1 MKKLVSLVLA
11 LCMVLSLCAVSV
23 SANEAVAASQMQ
35 TKDIIT
41 IMVDGKYVDCA
52 SYGQTPVI
60 VEGRT
65 LVPLRSVFEALGATV
80 EWNNE
85 QRAAISEKGD
95 LVVVVAIDSKEMMV
109 DGTPK
114 AIDVP
119 AQIMNGRTMVP
130 VRAVAEA
137 FGCKVEWDNNT
148 RTVII
153 TTATVEQDAEVEI
166 AEGTPEAAVLAMWA
180 CLKAGDFEGMKAYLA
195 EGVEIEGI
203 TDLEEMVADEL
214 GTEMDMSQFT
224 PEQAE
229 RIQSVTVKLVKTL
242 LGIMTLEIKGT
253 TKVDDST
260 SIVQVVMCLPDLE
273 QLNTEELVDEEA
285 MMAIMFEVM
294 AENGYSLDAIGAM
307 SEAEQT
313 ALGVELALAVIEYM
327 CDIIVENASALP
339 VIEGDPVYFTVKN
352 VNGQWI
358 IVE

>member
-1 MKKLVSLVLA
+1 
-11 LCMVLSLCAVSV
+11 
-23 SANEAVAASQMQ
+23 
-35 TKDIIT
+35 
-41 IMVDGKYVDCA
+41 MVDGKYVDCA

-85 QRAAISEKGD
+85 KRAAISEKGD

-137 FGCKVEWDNNT
+137 FGCKVEWDNAT

-153 TTATVEQDAEVEI
+153 TTATVEQGEDVEI
-166 AEGTPEAAVLAMWA
+166 EVSEGTPEAAVLAMWA

-195 EGVEIEGI
+195 EGAEIEGL
-203 TDLEEMVADEL
+203 TDLEEMVAEGL
-214 GTEMDMSQFT
+214 GADMDMSQFT

-229 RIQSVTVKLVKTL
+229 KMQSVTVKLVKTM

-253 TKVDDST
+253 TMVDDST
-260 SIVQVVMCLPDLE
+260 ALVEVVTGIPDLE
-273 QLNTEELVDEEA
+273 QLNAEEVVDEEA
-285 MMAIMFEVM
+285 MMALMFEVM
-294 AENGYSLDAIGAM
+294 AEKGYSLDAIATM

-313 ALGVELALAVIEYM
+313 ALGVDVGIAMIEYL
-327 CDIIVENASALP
+327 CDIIAENTDALP
-339 VIEGDPVYFTVKN
+339 LIEADPVYLTVKN
-352 VNGQWI
+352 INGQWI

>member
-85 QRAAISEKGD
+85 MRAAISEKGD
-95 LVVVVAIDSKEMMV
+95 LVVVVTIDSKEMMV
-109 DGTPK
+109 GGTPK

-148 RTVII
+148 RTVVISTMAI
-153 TTATVEQDAEVEI
+153 EQDAEVEI
-166 AEGTPEAAVLAMWA
+166 AEGTPEAAFIAMWDFY
-180 CLKAGDFEGMKAYLA
+180 KTGDLASAEEYLA
-195 EGVEIEGI
+195 EGIDVESLINMDAFVSSVLGN
-203 TDLEEMVADEL
+203 EL
-214 GTEMDMSQFT
+214 DKDMFA
-224 PEQAE
+224 PEQFE
-229 RIQSVTVKLVKTL
+229 RLEACARKIVEKLL
-242 LGIMTLEIKGT
+242 SF
-253 TKVDDST
+253 ST
-260 SIVQVVMCLPDLE
+260 MSIVGKTEADADTVILQLVLNLP
-273 QLNTEELVDEEA
+273 NIEEIDEGT
-285 MMAIMFEVM
+285 MAILVLAMI
-294 AENGYSLDAIGAM
+294 AENGYSLEEIGAM
-307 SEAEQT
+307 SEEERIEVY
-313 ALGVELALAVIEYM
+313 LVVIDSLADYM
-327 CDIIVENASALP
+327 CQFIEENIESLP
-339 VIEGDPVYFTVKN
+339 VNKVGDLYSTLKR
-352 VNGQWI
+352 VNGKWI